1 MKKFWILNKIYIR
14 ELRAGGKLKILIAI
28 LIFSVIIIFH
38 ELGHFLLA
46 KRNGIK
52 VTEFSL
58 GMGPRLLSTQKGE
71 TRYSLK
77 IFPIGGSCM
86 MVGEDD
92 DDDSEGSFN
101 KASVWARIS
110 VVAAGPIFNFILAF
124 VFAMIITS
132 VAGYDPARVLQ
143 VEENSPAAK
152 AGLQEG
158 DIITEFQGRSIVLGR
173 DLDSYMMLHGLEDE
187 EITLTYKRND
197 EKKEVSFEAYSE
209 EKYMLGFSYV
219 PAPDSAPEITQIVL
233 NGSMMEAG
241 VQAGDIIRE
250 INGEAIETSQEL
262 QEYWEKNPLDGSEI
276 SLGIER
282 DGEIQTLSLKPQMT
296 KQVDTGFIY
305 NLYREKT
312 NFLGV
317 LRYSASEVRYW
328 ISNTVESLMMLIK
341 GQFSVNDLSGP
352 VGIIDV
358 IGDSYEEAKEEGS
371 VMVWLQMLYWAIL
384 LSANLG
390 VMNLLPIPALDGGR
404 LVFLIVEAVRKKK
417 LNPNVEG
424 MIHFA
429 GFVLLMLLMVFVMFN
444 DFRRL

>member
-1 MKKFWILNKIYIR
+1 M
-14 ELRAGGKLKILIAI
+14 KILIAI

-77 IFPIGGSCM
+77 LFPIGGSCM

-110 VVAAGPIFNFILAF
+110 VVAAGAIFNFILAF

-158 DIITEFQGRSIVLGR
+158 DIITEFQGRNIVLGR

-187 EITLTYKRND
+187 DITLTYKRD
-197 EKKEVSFEAYSE
+197 GKEKEVSFEAYSE

-219 PAPDSAPEITQIVL
+219 PTPDGEPEVTQVVL
-233 NGSMMEAG
+233 NGAMMEAG

-250 INGEAIETSQEL
+250 INGEAIETSQEI

-282 DGEIQTLSLKPQMT
+282 DGEVQTISLKPQMT
-296 KQVDTGFIY
+296 KQIDTGFVY

-328 ISNTVESLMMLIK
+328 ISNTIESLMMLIK

-404 LVFLIVEAVRKKK
+404 LVFLAVEAVRKKK
-417 LNPNVEG
+417 LDPNVEG

>member
-1 MKKFWILNKIYIR
+1 MKFI
-14 ELRAGGKLKILIAI
+14 IA
-28 LIFSVIIIFH
+28 LLVFSVIILFH

-46 KRNGIK
+46 KRNNIA

-58 GMGPRLLSTQKGE
+58 GMGPRLLSTEKGG

-77 IFPIGGSCM
+77 LFPIGGSCM

-92 DDDSEGSFN
+92 DDTTEGSFN
-101 KASVWARIS
+101 NASVWARIS

-132 VAGYDPARVLQ
+132 VVGYDPAKVLQ
-143 VEENSPAAK
+143 VTEGSPAAE

-158 DIITEFQGRSIVLGR
+158 DVITEFQGRHISIGR
-173 DLDSYMMLHGLEDE
+173 DLDSYMNLHGLQDE
-187 EITLTYKRND
+187 EISLTYKRD
-197 EKKEVSFEAYSE
+197 GKKYNIAYTADSE
-209 EKYMLGFSYV
+209 ERYMLGFYYMSEGE
-219 PAPDSAPEITQIVL
+219 PQITQVMI
-233 NGSMMEAG
+233 GSSMAEAG
-241 VQAGDIIRE
+241 VMPGDIIRE
-250 INGEAIETSQEL
+250 INGVDVADAQEL
-262 QEYWEKNPLDGSEI
+262 QEYLAEHPLNGSEVT
-276 SLGIER
+276 LGMER
-282 DGEIQTLSLKPQMT
+282 DGKVETIVATPQMT
-296 KQVDTGFIY
+296 KTVDSGFVY
-305 NLYREKT
+305 NIYREKT

-317 LRYSASEVRYW
+317 MKYSAVEVRYW
-328 ISNTVESLMMLIK
+328 ISSTIESLMMFVK

-358 IGDSYEEAKEEGS
+358 IGDSYEEAKEEGA
-371 VMVWLQMLYWAIL
+371 VMVWMQMLYWAIL

-404 LVFLIVEAVRKKK
+404 LVFLLIEAVRKKR

-429 GFVLLMLLMVFVMFN
+429 GFMLLMLLMIFVMFN
-444 DFRRL
+444 DFRRI

>member
-1 MKKFWILNKIYIR
+1 M
-14 ELRAGGKLKILIAI
+14 KILIA
-28 LIFSVIIIFH
+28 LLVFSVIVLFH

-46 KRNGIK
+46 KRNGIA

-58 GMGPRLLSTQKGE
+58 GMGPRLLSTDKGG

-77 IFPIGGSCM
+77 LFPIGGSCM
-86 MVGEDD
+86 MVGEDE

-101 KASVWARIS
+101 NASVWARIS

-132 VAGYDPARVLQ
+132 VVGYDPARVLQ
-143 VEENSPAAK
+143 VTEGSPAAQ
-152 AGLQEG
+152 AGLKEG
-158 DIITEFQGRSIVLGR
+158 DIIKEFQGRHISIGR
-173 DLDSYMMLHGLEDE
+173 DLDSYMTLHGLKDE
-187 EITLTYKRND
+187 EISLTYERD
-197 EKKEVSFEAYSE
+197 GKKHDIQFQANSE
-209 EKYMLGFSYV
+209 SRYMLGFTYLSEGI
-219 PAPDSAPEITQIVL
+219 PEITQVML
-233 NGSMMEAG
+233 NSAMAKAG
-241 VQAGDIIRE
+241 VMPGDIIRE
-250 INGEAIETSQEL
+250 INGTVVADSQEL
-262 QEYWEKNPLDGSEI
+262 QAYLQEHPLDGTEI
-276 SLGIER
+276 TLGIER
-282 DGEIQTLSLKPQMT
+282 DGKVETISAIPQMT
-296 KQVDTGFIY
+296 KHVDSGFIY
-305 NLYREKT
+305 NIYREKT

-317 LRYSASEVRYW
+317 MKYSAVEVRYW
-328 ISNTVESLMMLIK
+328 VSTTVESLMMLIK

-358 IGDSYEEAKEEGS
+358 IGDSYEEAKSEGAM
-371 VMVWLQMLYWAIL
+371 MVWMQMLYWAIL

-404 LVFLIVEAVRKKK
+404 LVFLLIESVRKKR

-429 GFVLLMLLMVFVMFN
+429 GFVLLMMLMVFVMFN

>member
-1 MKKFWILNKIYIR
+1 MKII
-14 ELRAGGKLKILIAI
+14 IA
-28 LIFSVIIIFH
+28 LLVFSVIILFH

-46 KRNGIK
+46 KRNNIA

-58 GMGPRLLSTQKGE
+58 GMGPRLLSTEKGG

-77 IFPIGGSCM
+77 LFPIGGSCM

-92 DDDSEGSFN
+92 DDNTEGSFN
-101 KASVWARIS
+101 NASVWARIS

-132 VAGYDPARVLQ
+132 VVGYDPAKVLQ
-143 VEENSPAAK
+143 VTEGSPAAE
-152 AGLQEG
+152 AGLREG
-158 DIITEFQGRSIVLGR
+158 DVITEFQSRHISIGR
-173 DLDSYMMLHGLEDE
+173 DLDSYMNLHGLQDE
-187 EITLTYKRND
+187 EISLIYKRD
-197 EKKEVSFEAYSE
+197 GKKYDITYTADSEKR
-209 EKYMLGFSYV
+209 YMLGFYYMTEGE
-219 PAPDSAPEITQIVL
+219 PQITQVMI
-233 NGSMMEAG
+233 GSSMAEAG
-241 VQAGDIIRE
+241 VMPGDIIRE
-250 INGEAIETSQEL
+250 INGVAVADAKEL
-262 QEYWEKNPLDGSEI
+262 QEYLSGHPLDGSEVT
-276 SLGIER
+276 LGMER
-282 DGEIQTLSLKPQMT
+282 DGKVETIVATPQMT
-296 KQVDTGFIY
+296 KTVDSGFVY
-305 NLYREKT
+305 NIYREKT

-317 LRYSASEVRYW
+317 MKYSAVEVRYW
-328 ISNTVESLMMLIK
+328 ISSTIESLMMFVK

-358 IGDSYEEAKEEGS
+358 IGDSYEEAKEEGA
-371 VMVWLQMLYWAIL
+371 VMVWMQMLYWAIL

-404 LVFLIVEAVRKKK
+404 LVFLLIEAVRKKR

-429 GFVLLMLLMVFVMFN
+429 GFMLLMLLMVFVMFN

>member
-1 MKKFWILNKIYIR
+1 M
-14 ELRAGGKLKILIAI
+14 KILIAI

-77 IFPIGGSCM
+77 LFPIGGSCM

-158 DIITEFQGRSIVLGR
+158 DIITEFQGRNIVLGR
-173 DLDSYMMLHGLEDE
+173 DLDSYMMLHELEDE
-187 EITLTYKRND
+187 DITLTYKRD
-197 EKKEVSFEAYSE
+197 GKEKEVSFEAYSE

-219 PAPDSAPEITQIVL
+219 PTPDGEPEVTQVVL
-233 NGSMMEAG
+233 NGAMMEAG

-250 INGEAIETSQEL
+250 INGEAIETSQEI

-282 DGEIQTLSLKPQMT
+282 DGEVQTLSLKPQMT
-296 KQVDTGFIY
+296 KQIDTGFVY

-317 LRYSASEVRYW
+317 LRYSTSEVRYW
-328 ISNTVESLMMLIK
+328 ISNTIESLMMLIK

-358 IGDSYEEAKEEGS
+358 IGDSYEEAKEEGT

-404 LVFLIVEAVRKKK
+404 LVFLAVEAVRKKK
-417 LNPNVEG
+417 LDPNVEG

>member
-1 MKKFWILNKIYIR
+1 MKII
-14 ELRAGGKLKILIAI
+14 IA
-28 LIFSVIIIFH
+28 LLVFSVIILFH

-46 KRNGIK
+46 KRNNIA

-58 GMGPRLLSTQKGE
+58 GMGPRLLSTEKGG

-77 IFPIGGSCM
+77 LFPIGGSCM

-92 DDDSEGSFN
+92 DDNTEGSFN
-101 KASVWARIS
+101 NASVWARIS

-132 VAGYDPARVLQ
+132 VVGYDPAKVLQ
-143 VEENSPAAK
+143 VTEGSPAAE

-158 DIITEFQGRSIVLGR
+158 DVITEFQGRHISIGR
-173 DLDSYMMLHGLEDE
+173 DLDSYMNLHGLQDE
-187 EITLTYKRND
+187 EISLTYKRD
-197 EKKEVSFEAYSE
+197 GKKYDITYTADSEKR
-209 EKYMLGFSYV
+209 YMLGFYYMTEGE
-219 PAPDSAPEITQIVL
+219 PQITQVMI
-233 NGSMMEAG
+233 GSAMAEAG
-241 VQAGDIIRE
+241 VMPGDIIRE
-250 INGEAIETSQEL
+250 INGVAVADAKEL
-262 QEYWEKNPLDGSEI
+262 QEYLSGHPLDGSEVT
-276 SLGIER
+276 LGMER
-282 DGEIQTLSLKPQMT
+282 DGKVETIVATPQMT
-296 KQVDTGFIY
+296 KTVDSGFVY
-305 NLYREKT
+305 NIYREKT

-317 LRYSASEVRYW
+317 MKYSAVEVRYW
-328 ISNTVESLMMLIK
+328 ISSTIESLIMFVK

-358 IGDSYEEAKEEGS
+358 IGDSYEEAKEEGA
-371 VMVWLQMLYWAIL
+371 VMVWMQMLYWAIL

-404 LVFLIVEAVRKKK
+404 LVFLLIEAVRKKR

-429 GFVLLMLLMVFVMFN
+429 GFMLLMLLMVFVMFN

>member
-1 MKKFWILNKIYIR
+1 M
-14 ELRAGGKLKILIAI
+14 KILIAI

-52 VTEFSL
+52 VTDFSL

-77 IFPIGGSCM
+77 LFPIGGSCM

-158 DIITEFQGRSIVLGR
+158 DIITEFQGRNIVLGR

-187 EITLTYKRND
+187 DITLTYKRD
-197 EKKEVSFEAYSE
+197 GKEKEVSFEAYSE

-219 PAPDSAPEITQIVL
+219 PTPDGEPEVTQVVL
-233 NGSMMEAG
+233 NGAMMEAG

-250 INGEAIETSQEL
+250 INGEAIETSQEI

-282 DGEIQTLSLKPQMT
+282 DGEVQTISLKPQMT
-296 KQVDTGFIY
+296 KQIDTGFVY

-317 LRYSASEVRYW
+317 LRYSTSEVRYW
-328 ISNTVESLMMLIK
+328 ISNTIESLMMLIK

-358 IGDSYEEAKEEGS
+358 IGDSYEEAKEEGT

-404 LVFLIVEAVRKKK
+404 LVFLAVEAVRKKK
-417 LNPNVEG
+417 LDPNVEG

>member
-1 MKKFWILNKIYIR
+1 M
-14 ELRAGGKLKILIAI
+14 KILIA
-28 LIFSVIIIFH
+28 LLVFSVIVLFH

-46 KRNGIK
+46 KRNGIA

-58 GMGPRLLSTQKGE
+58 GMGPRLLSTEKGG

-77 IFPIGGSCM
+77 LFPIGGSCM
-86 MVGEDD
+86 MVGEDE

-101 KASVWARIS
+101 NASVWARIS

-132 VAGYDPARVLQ
+132 VVGYDPARVLQ
-143 VEENSPAAK
+143 VTEGSPAAQ
-152 AGLQEG
+152 AGLKEG
-158 DIITEFQGRSIVLGR
+158 DIITEFQGRHISIGR
-173 DLDSYMMLHGLEDE
+173 DLDSYMTLHGLKDE
-187 EITLTYKRND
+187 EISLTYERD
-197 EKKEVSFEAYSE
+197 GKKHDVQFQANSE
-209 EKYMLGFSYV
+209 SRYMLGFTYLSEGT
-219 PAPDSAPEITQIVL
+219 PEITQVML
-233 NGSMMEAG
+233 NSAMAKAG
-241 VQAGDIIRE
+241 VMPGDIIRE
-250 INGEAIETSQEL
+250 VNGTAVADSQEL
-262 QEYWEKNPLDGSEI
+262 QAYLQEHPLDGTEI
-276 SLGIER
+276 TLGIER
-282 DGEIQTLSLKPQMT
+282 DGKVETISAIPQMT
-296 KQVDTGFIY
+296 KHVDSGFIY
-305 NLYREKT
+305 NIYREKT

-317 LRYSASEVRYW
+317 MKYSAVEVRYW
-328 ISNTVESLMMLIK
+328 VSTTVESLMMLIK

-358 IGDSYEEAKEEGS
+358 IGDSYEEAKSEGAM
-371 VMVWLQMLYWAIL
+371 MVWMQMLYWAIL

-404 LVFLIVEAVRKKK
+404 LVFLLIESVRKKR

-429 GFVLLMLLMVFVMFN
+429 GFVLLMMLMVFVMFN

>member
-1 MKKFWILNKIYIR
+1 M
-14 ELRAGGKLKILIAI
+14 KILIAI

-77 IFPIGGSCM
+77 LFPIGGSCM

-158 DIITEFQGRSIVLGR
+158 DIITEFQGRNIVLGR

-187 EITLTYKRND
+187 DITLTYKRD
-197 EKKEVSFEAYSE
+197 GKEKEVSFEAYSE

-219 PAPDSAPEITQIVL
+219 PTPDSEPEITQVVL
-233 NGSMMEAG
+233 NGAMMEAG

-250 INGEAIETSQEL
+250 INGEAIETSQEI

-282 DGEIQTLSLKPQMT
+282 DGEVQTLSLKPQMT
-296 KQVDTGFIY
+296 KQIDTGFVY

-328 ISNTVESLMMLIK
+328 ISNTIESLMMLIK

-358 IGDSYEEAKEEGS
+358 IGDSYEEAKEEGT

-404 LVFLIVEAVRKKK
+404 LVFLAVEAVRKKK
-417 LNPNVEG
+417 LDPNVEG

-429 GFVLLMLLMVFVMFN
+429 GLVLLMLLMVFVMFN

>member
-1 MKKFWILNKIYIR
+1 M
-14 ELRAGGKLKILIAI
+14 KILIAI

-77 IFPIGGSCM
+77 LFPIGGSCM

-158 DIITEFQGRSIVLGR
+158 DIITEFQGRNIVLGR

-187 EITLTYKRND
+187 DITLTYKRD
-197 EKKEVSFEAYSE
+197 GKEKEVSFEAYSE

-219 PAPDSAPEITQIVL
+219 PTPDGEPEVTQVVL
-233 NGSMMEAG
+233 NGAMMEAG

-250 INGEAIETSQEL
+250 INGEAIETSQEI

-282 DGEIQTLSLKPQMT
+282 DGEVQTLSLKPQMT
-296 KQVDTGFIY
+296 KQIDTGFVY

-328 ISNTVESLMMLIK
+328 ISNTIESLMMLIK

-358 IGDSYEEAKEEGS
+358 IGDSYEEAKEEGT

-404 LVFLIVEAVRKKK
+404 LVFLAVEAVRKKK
-417 LNPNVEG
+417 LDPNVEG

>member
-1 MKKFWILNKIYIR
+1 MKSWILSRIFTDGSK
-14 ELRAGGKLKILIAI
+14 AGGKLSIIIAI
-28 LIFSVIIIFH
+28 LVFSVIIIFH

-46 KRNGIK
+46 KRNGIA

-58 GMGPRLLSTQKGE
+58 GMGPRLLSKVIGE

-77 IFPIGGSCM
+77 LFPIGGSCM

-92 DDDSEGSFN
+92 DDDSQGSFN
-101 KASVWARIS
+101 RASVWARIS

-124 VFAMIITS
+124 IFAMIITS
-132 VAGYDPARVLQ
+132 VIGYDPSTVLQ
-143 VEENSPAAK
+143 VEEGSPAQK

-158 DIITEFQGRSIVLGR
+158 DVITEFQGKHISIGR
-173 DLDSYMMLHGLEDE
+173 DLELYMTLHGLQDE
-187 EITLTYKRND
+187 NVTLTYERD
-197 EKKEVSFEAYSE
+197 GE
-209 EKYMLGFSYV
+209 EHEISYTADSQTSYLLGFYYSLEGE
-219 PAPDSAPEITQIVL
+219 PEITQIML
-233 NGSMMEAG
+233 DGSMMEAG

-250 INGEAIETSQEL
+250 INGTEISTGQDIQDYISA
-262 QEYWEKNPLDGSEI
+262 NPLDGSEI
-276 SLGIER
+276 TLGIER
-282 DGEIQTLSLKPQMT
+282 NGEVRQISVTPKMT

-317 LRYSASEVRYW
+317 IKYSAVEVRYW
-328 ISNTVESLMMLIK
+328 ITSTIESLVMLVR
-341 GQFSVNDLSGP
+341 GQFTVNDLSGP

-358 IGDSYEEAKEEGS
+358 IGDSYEEARSEGT
-371 VMVWLQMLYWAIL
+371 VMVWMQMLYWAIL

-404 LVFLIVEAVRKKK
+404 LVFLIIEAIRRKKI
-417 LNPNVEG
+417 NPNVEG

-429 GFVLLMLLMVFVMFN
+429 GFVLLMVLMVFVMFN
-444 DFRRL
+444 DIRRI

>member
-1 MKKFWILNKIYIR
+1 M
-14 ELRAGGKLKILIAI
+14 KILIAI

-77 IFPIGGSCM
+77 LFPIGGSCM

-101 KASVWARIS
+101 QASVWARIS

-158 DIITEFQGRSIVLGR
+158 DIITEFQGRNIVLGR
-173 DLDSYMMLHGLEDE
+173 DLDSYMMLHGLKDED
-187 EITLTYKRND
+187 ITLTYKRD
-197 EKKEVSFEAYSE
+197 GEKKEISFEAYSE
-209 EKYMLGFSYV
+209 DKYMLGFSYV
-219 PAPDSAPEITQIVL
+219 PTPDSAPEITQVVL
-233 NGSMMEAG
+233 NGAMMEAG

-250 INGEAIETSQEL
+250 INGETIENSQEI

-296 KQVDTGFIY
+296 KQIDTGFVY

-328 ISNTVESLMMLIK
+328 ISNTIESLMMLIK

-358 IGDSYEEAKEEGS
+358 IGDSYEEAKEEGT

-404 LVFLIVEAVRKKK
+404 LVFLAVEAVRKKK
-417 LNPNVEG
+417 LDPNIEG
-424 MIHFA
+424 MVHFA
-429 GFVLLMLLMVFVMFN
+429 GFVLLMLLMAFVMFN

>member
-1 MKKFWILNKIYIR
+1 MKII
-14 ELRAGGKLKILIAI
+14 IA
-28 LIFSVIIIFH
+28 LLVFSVIILFH

-46 KRNGIK
+46 KRNNIA

-58 GMGPRLLSTQKGE
+58 GMGPRLLSTEKGG

-77 IFPIGGSCM
+77 LFPIGGSCM

-92 DDDSEGSFN
+92 DDNTEGSFN
-101 KASVWARIS
+101 NASVWARIS

-132 VAGYDPARVLQ
+132 VVGYDPAKVLQ
-143 VEENSPAAK
+143 VTEGSPAAE

-158 DIITEFQGRSIVLGR
+158 DVITEFQSRHISIGR
-173 DLDSYMMLHGLEDE
+173 DLDSYMNLHGLQDE
-187 EITLTYKRND
+187 EISLIYKRD
-197 EKKEVSFEAYSE
+197 GKKYDITYTADSEKR
-209 EKYMLGFSYV
+209 YMLGFYYMTEGE
-219 PAPDSAPEITQIVL
+219 PQITQVMI
-233 NGSMMEAG
+233 GSSMAEAG
-241 VQAGDIIRE
+241 VMPGDIIRE
-250 INGEAIETSQEL
+250 INGVAVADAKEL
-262 QEYWEKNPLDGSEI
+262 QEYLSGYPLDGSEVT
-276 SLGIER
+276 LGMER
-282 DGEIQTLSLKPQMT
+282 DGKVETIVATPQMT
-296 KQVDTGFIY
+296 KTVDSGFVY
-305 NLYREKT
+305 NIYREKT

-317 LRYSASEVRYW
+317 MKYSAVEVRYW
-328 ISNTVESLMMLIK
+328 ISSTIESLMMFVK

-358 IGDSYEEAKEEGS
+358 IGDSYEEAKEEGA
-371 VMVWLQMLYWAIL
+371 VMVWMQMLYWAIL

-404 LVFLIVEAVRKKK
+404 LVFLLIEAVRKKR

-429 GFVLLMLLMVFVMFN
+429 GFMLLMLLMVFVMFN

>member
-1 MKKFWILNKIYIR
+1 M
-14 ELRAGGKLKILIAI
+14 KILIAI

-77 IFPIGGSCM
+77 LFPIGGSCM

-158 DIITEFQGRSIVLGR
+158 DIITEFQGRNIVLGR

-187 EITLTYKRND
+187 DITLTYKRD
-197 EKKEVSFEAYSE
+197 GKEKEVSFEAYSE

-219 PAPDSAPEITQIVL
+219 PTPDSEPEITQVVL
-233 NGSMMEAG
+233 NGAMMEAG

-250 INGEAIETSQEL
+250 INGEAIETSQEI

-282 DGEIQTLSLKPQMT
+282 DGEVQTISLKPQMT
-296 KQVDTGFIY
+296 KQIDTGFVY

-317 LRYSASEVRYW
+317 LRYSTSEVRYW
-328 ISNTVESLMMLIK
+328 ISNTIESLMMLIK

-358 IGDSYEEAKEEGS
+358 IGDSYEEAKEEGT

-404 LVFLIVEAVRKKK
+404 LVFLAVEAVRKKK
-417 LNPNVEG
+417 LDPNVEG

>member
-1 MKKFWILNKIYIR
+1 M
-14 ELRAGGKLKILIAI
+14 KILIA
-28 LIFSVIIIFH
+28 LLVFSVIVLFH

-46 KRNGIK
+46 KRNGIA

-58 GMGPRLLSTQKGE
+58 GMGPRLLSTEKGG

-77 IFPIGGSCM
+77 LFPIGGSCM
-86 MVGEDD
+86 MVGEDE

-101 KASVWARIS
+101 NASVWARIS

-132 VAGYDPARVLQ
+132 VVGYDPARVLQ
-143 VEENSPAAK
+143 VTEGSPAAQ
-152 AGLQEG
+152 AGLKEG
-158 DIITEFQGRSIVLGR
+158 DIIKEFQGRHISIGH
-173 DLDSYMMLHGLEDE
+173 DLDSYMTLHGLKDE
-187 EITLTYKRND
+187 EISLTYERD
-197 EKKEVSFEAYSE
+197 GKKHDIQFQANSE
-209 EKYMLGFSYV
+209 SRYMLGFTYLSEGI
-219 PAPDSAPEITQIVL
+219 PEITQVML
-233 NGSMMEAG
+233 NSAMTKAG
-241 VQAGDIIRE
+241 VMPGDIIRE
-250 INGEAIETSQEL
+250 INGTAVADSQEIQAYL
-262 QEYWEKNPLDGSEI
+262 QEHPLDGTEI
-276 SLGIER
+276 TLGIER
-282 DGEIQTLSLKPQMT
+282 DGKVETISAIPQMT
-296 KQVDTGFIY
+296 KHVDSGFIY
-305 NLYREKT
+305 NIYREKT

-317 LRYSASEVRYW
+317 MKYSAVEVRYW
-328 ISNTVESLMMLIK
+328 VSTTVESLMMLIK

-358 IGDSYEEAKEEGS
+358 IGDSYEEAKSEGAM
-371 VMVWLQMLYWAIL
+371 MVWMQMLYWAIL

-404 LVFLIVEAVRKKK
+404 LVFLLIESVRKKR

-429 GFVLLMLLMVFVMFN
+429 GFVLLMMLMVFVMFN

>member
-1 MKKFWILNKIYIR
+1 M
-14 ELRAGGKLKILIAI
+14 KILIA
-28 LIFSVIIIFH
+28 LLVFSVIVLFH

-46 KRNGIK
+46 KRNGIA

-58 GMGPRLLSTQKGE
+58 GMGPRLLSTEKGG

-77 IFPIGGSCM
+77 LFPIGGSCM
-86 MVGEDD
+86 MVGEDE

-101 KASVWARIS
+101 NASVWARIS

-132 VAGYDPARVLQ
+132 VVGYDPARVLQ
-143 VEENSPAAK
+143 VTEESPAAQ
-152 AGLQEG
+152 AGLKEG
-158 DIITEFQGRSIVLGR
+158 DIIKEFQGRHISIGR
-173 DLDSYMMLHGLEDE
+173 DLDSYMTLHGLKDE
-187 EITLTYKRND
+187 EISLTYERD
-197 EKKEVSFEAYSE
+197 GKKHDIQFQANSE
-209 EKYMLGFSYV
+209 SRYMLGFTYLSEGI
-219 PAPDSAPEITQIVL
+219 PEITQVML
-233 NGSMMEAG
+233 NSAMTKAG
-241 VQAGDIIRE
+241 VMPGDIIRE
-250 INGEAIETSQEL
+250 INGTAVADSQEIQAYL
-262 QEYWEKNPLDGSEI
+262 QEHPLDGTEI
-276 SLGIER
+276 TLGIER
-282 DGEIQTLSLKPQMT
+282 DGKVETISAIPQMT
-296 KQVDTGFIY
+296 KHVDSGFIY
-305 NLYREKT
+305 NIYREKT

-317 LRYSASEVRYW
+317 MKYSAVEVRYW
-328 ISNTVESLMMLIK
+328 VSTTVESLMMLIK

-358 IGDSYEEAKEEGS
+358 IGDSYEEAKSEGAM
-371 VMVWLQMLYWAIL
+371 MVWMQMLYWAIL

-404 LVFLIVEAVRKKK
+404 LVFLLIESVRKKR

-429 GFVLLMLLMVFVMFN
+429 GFVLLMMLMVFVMFN

>member
-1 MKKFWILNKIYIR
+1 M
-14 ELRAGGKLKILIAI
+14 KILIAI
-28 LIFSVIIIFH
+28 VMFSVIIIFH

-52 VTEFSL
+52 VMEFSL
-58 GMGPRLLSTQKGE
+58 GMGPRLLSMQKGE

-77 IFPIGGSCM
+77 VFPIGGSCM

-110 VVAAGPIFNFILAF
+110 VVAAGPIFNFIMAF

-158 DIITEFQGRSIVLGR
+158 DIITEFQGRNIVLGR
-173 DLDSYMMLHGLEDE
+173 DLDSYMMLHGLKDED
-187 EITLTYKRND
+187 ITLIYKRNG

-219 PAPDSAPEITQIVL
+219 PTPDSEPEITQIVL

-250 INGEAIETSQEL
+250 INGETIETSQEL

-282 DGEIQTLSLKPQMT
+282 DGEIQTISLKPQMT
-296 KQVDTGFIY
+296 KQVDTGFVY

-328 ISNTVESLMMLIK
+328 ISNTIESLMMLIK
-341 GQFSVNDLSGP
+341 GQFTVNDLSGP

-358 IGDSYEEAKEEGS
+358 IGDSYEEAKEEGT

-404 LVFLIVEAVRKKK
+404 LVFLIIEAVRKKK
-417 LNPNVEG
+417 LNSNVEG

>member
-1 MKKFWILNKIYIR
+1 M
-14 ELRAGGKLKILIAI
+14 KILIAI

-77 IFPIGGSCM
+77 LFPIGGSCM

-173 DLDSYMMLHGLEDE
+173 DLDSYMMLHGLDDE
-187 EITLTYKRND
+187 EITLTYKRNG

-219 PAPDSAPEITQIVL
+219 PKPDSEPEITQVVL
-233 NGSMMEAG
+233 NGAMMEAG

-250 INGEAIETSQEL
+250 INGETIETSQEI
-262 QEYWEKNPLDGSEI
+262 QEYWEKNPLDGSAI

-328 ISNTVESLMMLIK
+328 ISNTIESLMMLIK

-404 LVFLIVEAVRKKK
+404 LVFLAVEAVRKKK
-417 LNPNVEG
+417 LDPNVEG